1 MVCQVSRILKLI
13 MAHCRPLLVDIFQ
26 GIGLSLP
33 DPANFGTEHQ
43 QVRFPRTSTTR
54 LQNVQ
59 VSLAL
64 GLCVMDYFCRQM
76 NRDRMI
82 FGDSAV
88 NSKPISYKFCKA

>member
-1 MVCQVSRILKLI
+1 MRRWAEGELSARGNLQNTTPVKSALEQV
-13 MAHCRPLLVDIFQ
+13 
-26 GIGLSLP
+26 
-33 DPANFGTEHQ
+33 
-43 QVRFPRTSTTR
+43 STTR